1 MTFCSLDYTLASG
14 TVLLSQQGYLA
25 SGRGKS
31 MVSGHMAN
39 GIGMQ
44 SLSPDM
50 GLRFSSGQ

>member
-1 MTFCSLDYTLASG
+1 M
-14 TVLLSQQGYLA
+14 LSQKGYLA
-25 SGRGKS
+25 LRRERKIRS